1 MSGGPSVAVL
11 GFGNQGTAQARCLR
25 ASGWQVVV
33 GARPGPG
40 RERARAAGFATA
52 APAEAAAR
60 CEFVAALVPDDQ
72 FPSLYRDSVGAA
84 LRPGAALVF
93 AHGFS
98 ILYGQLEWTAGT
110 DVLLVSPTAPGRV
123 LAEEFDAGRGVPAYL
138 AVAVDA
144 TGRAWER
151 AEAYATALGCAR
163 ARLLRTTVAEE
174 VAVDLFGEQTVLVGG
189 LLELLAAAVDTL
201 VDAGYPP
208 AVAYL
213 ECAHQVKYL
222 ADLLHREGPEGFVR
236 GVSATALFGALTRGP
251 RAVGPGVRPALAEI
265 LAEVRDGRFAA
276 EFLADR
282 EAGGAAL
289 ARLRQAAEAG
299 AWGRLAS
306 ARRAALGADPPP
318 LGGGAAGAGGSPP
331 GPPGPG
337 GGPPEP
343 PPGSPPGA
351 PPRR

>member
-1 MSGGPSVAVL
+1 MSGGPAVAVL
-11 GFGNQGTAQARCLR
+11 GFGNQGTAQAHCLR
-25 ASGWQVVV
+25 ASGWRVVV

-40 RERARAAGFATA
+40 RERARAAGFETA
-52 APAEAAAR
+52 DPAEAAAR
-60 CEFVAALVPDDQ
+60 SEFVAALVPDEE
-72 FPSLYRDSVGAA
+72 FPSLHRDSIRAA

-98 ILYGQLEWTAGT
+98 ILYGQLDWAPEV
-110 DVLLVSPTAPGRV
+110 DVVLVAPTAPGRV
-123 LAEEFDAGRGVPAYL
+123 LAEEYDAGRGVPAYL

-144 TGRAWER
+144 SGRAWER
-151 AEAYATALGCAR
+151 AEAYAAALGCAR
-163 ARLLRTTVAEE
+163 ARELRTTVAEE

-189 LLELLAAAVDTL
+189 LLELVSAAVDTL

-213 ECAHQVKYL
+213 ECAHQMKYL

-251 RAVGPGVRPALAEI
+251 RAVGPGVRRAMAEI
-265 LAEVRDGRFAA
+265 LSEVRSGRFAA

-289 ARLRQAAEAG
+289 ARLRREAAAG
-299 AWGRLAS
+299 AWGRLES
-306 ARRAALGADPPP
+306 ARREALAGGADRAGGPDGRPAGP
-318 LGGGAAGAGGSPP
+318 APSGGAPEGDSPDSR
-331 GPPGPG
+331 
-337 GGPPEP
+337 PE
-343 PPGSPPGA
+343 S
-351 PPRR
+351 PRRR